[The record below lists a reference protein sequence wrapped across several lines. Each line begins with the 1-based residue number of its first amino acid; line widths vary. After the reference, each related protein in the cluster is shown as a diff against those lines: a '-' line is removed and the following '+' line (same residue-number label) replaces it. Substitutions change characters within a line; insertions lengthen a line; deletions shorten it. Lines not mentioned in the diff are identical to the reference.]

1 MRRGKHSRVRGLVIM
16 SVVTLIGR
24 LVTLTIVVT
33 VLMPIVIGLVVE
45 VTIVEVGMT
54 VVTTEGDKLKNSS

>member
-1 MRRGKHSRVRGLVIM
+1 M

-54 VVTTEGDKLKNSS
+54 VVTTEGDKLINSS

>member
-1 MRRGKHSRVRGLVIM
+1 M